1 MPIGKASIERNIKMG
16 VSSIFEV
23 GNETIDTINVKSSS
37 SFPCS
42 LLVFSPTKKA
52 SYPVLL
58 FFHGFMLQ
66 PSWYKSLLQHISSHR
81 YIIVAPQFPLMN
93 QEVKTVKK
101 ITEWLINNLKSVL
114 PEKVQPDLEKVAISG
129 HSKGGNTAFAVA
141 LDSSMPLK
149 FSALL
154 GIDPVAGCS
163 PSCLRP
169 PYVLEYIPRIFNQS
183 IPVAVIGAG
192 LSNQSTCCLFPS
204 GAPNGV
210 NHAEFFNESK
220 PPCYYFLAKDYGHA
234 DMLQADGIMAILIR
248 IMMKSGKGS
257 KESMRRA
264 VGGIVVA
271 FLKAY
276 LEGQIDDL
284 NEIVKSPNLAPIT
297 LDPVISIKD

>member
-1 MPIGKASIERNIKMG
+1 MVYGKASIERNIKMG
-16 VSSIFEV
+16 ASSIFEI
-23 GNETIDTINVKSSS
+23 GNETINTINVKSSS
-37 SFPCS
+37 SLPCS
-42 LLVFSPTKKA
+42 LLVFSPTTKG
-52 SYPVLL
+52 SHPVLL

-81 YIIVAPQFPLMN
+81 CIIVAPQISLIN
-93 QEVKTVKK
+93 QEVKSVRK
-101 ITEWLINNLKSVL
+101 IAEWLINNLESVL

-129 HSKGGNTAFAVA
+129 HSKGGNMAFAVA
-141 LDSSMPLK
+141 FDSSMPLK

-154 GIDPVAGCS
+154 GIDPVAGAS

-183 IPVAVIGAG
+183 IPVAVVGAG
-192 LSNQSTCCLFPS
+192 LSNQSTCCLLPS

-234 DMLQADGIMAILIR
+234 DMLEAEGIMAILIR
-248 IMMKSGKGS
+248 ILMKSGKGS
-257 KESMRRA
+257 KDSMIRA

-284 NEIVKSPNLAPIT
+284 NDIVKSPNLAPIT

>member
-1 MPIGKASIERNIKMG
+1 MG
-16 VSSIFEV
+16 ASSIFEI
-23 GNETIDTINVKSSS
+23 GNETINTINVKSSS
-37 SFPCS
+37 SLPCS
-42 LLVFSPTKKA
+42 LLVFSPTTKG
-52 SYPVLL
+52 SHPVLL

-81 YIIVAPQFPLMN
+81 CIIVAPQ
-93 QEVKTVKK
+93 EVKSVRK
-101 ITEWLINNLKSVL
+101 IAEWLINNLESVL

-129 HSKGGNTAFAVA
+129 HSKGGNMAFAVA
-141 LDSSMPLK
+141 FDSSMPLK

-154 GIDPVAGCS
+154 GIDPVAGAS

-183 IPVAVIGAG
+183 IPVAVVGAG
-192 LSNQSTCCLFPS
+192 LSNQSTCCLLPS

-234 DMLQADGIMAILIR
+234 DMLEAEGIMAILIR
-248 IMMKSGKGS
+248 ILMKSGKGS
-257 KESMRRA
+257 KDSMIRA

-284 NEIVKSPNLAPIT
+284 NDIVKSPNLAPIT

>member
-1 MPIGKASIERNIKMG
+1 MVLGKASIERNIKMG
-16 VSSIFEV
+16 ESSIFEV
-23 GNETIDTINVKSSS
+23 GNETINTINVKSSS
-37 SFPCS
+37 SLPCS
-42 LLVFSPTKKA
+42 LLVFSPTTKG
-52 SYPVLL
+52 SYQVLL
-58 FFHGFMLQ
+58 FFHGFLLQ

-81 YIIVAPQFPLMN
+81 YIIVAPQFPLIN
-93 QEVKTVKK
+93 QEVKNARK
-101 ITEWLINNLKSVL
+101 IAEWLINNLKSVL

-154 GIDPVAGCS
+154 GIDPVAGS
-163 PSCLRP
+163 STSCLRP

-183 IPVAVIGAG
+183 IPVAVVGAG

-204 GAPNGV
+204 DILE
-210 NHAEFFNESK
+210 AE
-220 PPCYYFLAKDYGHA
+220 
-234 DMLQADGIMAILIR
+234 GIMATLIR

-257 KESMRRA
+257 KDSMRRA

-284 NEIVKSPNLAPIT
+284 NDIVKSPNLAPIT
-297 LDPVISIKD
+297 LDPVISLMD

>member
-1 MPIGKASIERNIKMG
+1 RIIKMG
-16 VSSIFEV
+16 ASSIFEV
-23 GNETIDTINVKSSS
+23 GNETINTINVKSSS
-37 SFPCS
+37 SLPCS
-42 LLVFSPTKKA
+42 LLVFSPTTKG

-81 YIIVAPQFPLMN
+81 YIIVAPQFPLIN
-93 QEVKTVKK
+93 QEVKNVRK
-101 ITEWLINNLKSVL
+101 IAEWLINNLKSVL

-154 GIDPVAGCS
+154 GIDPVAGAS
-163 PSCLRP
+163 TSRLRP
-169 PYVLEYIPRIFNQS
+169 PYVLQYIPRIFNQS
-183 IPVAVIGAG
+183 IPVAVVGVG

-204 GAPNGV
+204 AAPNGV

-220 PPCYYFLAKDYGHA
+220 PPCYYFMAKDYGHT
-234 DMLQADGIMAILIR
+234 DMLEAEGIMATLIR
-248 IMMKSGKGS
+248 IIIKSGKGS
-257 KESMRRA
+257 KDSMRRA

-276 LEGQIDDL
+276 LEDQIDDL
-284 NEIVKSPNLAPIT
+284 NDIVKSPNLAPIT
-297 LDPVISIKD
+297 LDPVISLKD

>member
-1 MPIGKASIERNIKMG
+1 MHGNWQSKHRERHIKMG

-37 SFPCS
+37 SLPCS

-52 SYPVLL
+52 PYPVLL

-81 YIIVAPQFPLMN
+81 YIIVAPQ
-93 QEVKTVKK
+93 EVKTVQK
-101 ITEWLINNLKSVL
+101 IAEWLINNLKSVL

-192 LSNQSTCCLFPS
+192 LSNQSTCCLLPS
-204 GAPNGV
+204 
-210 NHAEFFNESK
+210 
-220 PPCYYFLAKDYGHA
+220 

-257 KESMRRA
+257 KKSMRRA

-284 NEIVKSPNLAPIT
+284 NEIVKSPNLAPII